1 MQMRLTL
8 PLILL
13 MGFFIVACEAQ
24 GQSSKTSIAIVDM
37 ARVMRDSTP
46 GKEGVKFLESR
57 QTALQGQLD
66 AIQGKLEKNP
76 EDEKAM
82 QELQRVYAVSQQR
95 MQAEQQNVVNIL
107 FDTIQRILNDYCA
120 REGYDV
126 ILGSEAAAAFN
137 QKIDITDA
145 VIAEVDKQKVEFK
158 PLPEA
163 RIPQNDEAK
172 TGDTIK
178 KQDDAKAPETG
189 DKKQTGKENA
199 VKQDEKGK

>member
-8 PLILL
+8 PLLL
-13 MGFFIVACEAQ
+13 LLGFFIVACEAQ
-24 GQSSKTSIAIVDM
+24 EQSSKTSIAVVDM

-66 AIQGKLEKNP
+66 AIQDKLEKNP

-107 FDTIQRILNDYCA
+107 FDTIQRTLNDYCT

-163 RIPQNDEAK
+163 GPCPLSPAHLCHCRK
-172 TGDTIK
+172 
-178 KQDDAKAPETG
+178 PEYRKMMRT
-189 DKKQTGKENA
+189 KLA
-199 VKQDEKGK
+199 MP

>member
-8 PLILL
+8 PLLL
-13 MGFFIVACEAQ
+13 LLGFFIVACEAQ
-24 GQSSKTSIAIVDM
+24 EQSSKTSIAVVDM

-66 AIQGKLEKNP
+66 AIQDKLEKNP

-107 FDTIQRILNDYCA
+107 FDTIQRTLNDYCT
-120 REGYDV
+120 RE
-126 ILGSEAAAAFN
+126 S
-137 QKIDITDA
+137 
-145 VIAEVDKQKVEFK
+145 
-158 PLPEA
+158 
-163 RIPQNDEAK
+163 
-172 TGDTIK
+172 
-178 KQDDAKAPETG
+178 
-189 DKKQTGKENA
+189 
-199 VKQDEKGK
+199 

>member
-13 MGFFIVACEAQ
+13 LGIFIVACEAQ
-24 GQSSKTSIAIVDM
+24 GQSAKTSIAVVDM

-66 AIQGKLEKNP
+66 AIQDKLEKNP

-107 FDTIQRILNDYCA
+107 FDTIQRILNEYCA
-120 REGYDV
+120 SQGYDV

-145 VIAEVDKQKVEFK
+145 VIAEVNKQKLEFK

-163 RIPQNDEAK
+163 RIPQDNEAK
-172 TGDTIK
+172 SGEAVK
-178 KQDDAKAPETG
+178 NQDDAKSRETG
-189 DKKQTGKENA
+189 EKKTGHENDA
-199 VKQDEKGK
+199 KQNAKSK

>member
-1 MQMRLTL
+1 MKAVR
-8 PLILL
+8 PP
-13 MGFFIVACEAQ
+13 
-24 GQSSKTSIAIVDM
+24 S
-37 ARVMRDSTP
+37 RDSLTP
-46 GKEGVKFLESR
+46 FR
-57 QTALQGQLD
+57 T
-66 AIQGKLEKNP
+66 N

-107 FDTIQRILNDYCA
+107 FDTIQRTLNDYCT

-163 RIPQNDEAK
+163 RIPKNDENQ
-172 TGDTIK
+172 TGDAIK
-178 KQDDAKAPETG
+178 NQDDAKPSETG

-199 VKQDEKGK
+199 VKPDGNK

>member
-8 PLILL
+8 PLLL
-13 MGFFIVACEAQ
+13 LLGFFIVACEAQ
-24 GQSSKTSIAIVDM
+24 EQSSKTSIAVVDM

-66 AIQGKLEKNP
+66 AIQDKLEKNP

-107 FDTIQRILNDYCA
+107 FDTIQRTLNDYCT

-163 RIPQNDEAK
+163 RIPKNDENQ
-172 TGDTIK
+172 TGDAIK
-178 KQDDAKAPETG
+178 NQDDAKASETG
-189 DKKQTGKENA
+189 DKKQTVKENA
-199 VKQDEKGK
+199 VKPDGNK